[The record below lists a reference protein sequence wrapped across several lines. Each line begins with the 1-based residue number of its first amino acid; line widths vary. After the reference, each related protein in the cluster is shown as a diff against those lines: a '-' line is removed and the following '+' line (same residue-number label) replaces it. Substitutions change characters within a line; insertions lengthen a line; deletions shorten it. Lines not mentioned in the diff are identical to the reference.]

1 MKTLKQL
8 IVVLGLITAALS
20 IGVWPAMAASAA
32 VNHGNLLAQGIFPL
46 PGPGA
51 YGNVPAPPEAVTGAA
66 KSNFALLAW
75 GLIQNVRYII
85 GALAVAMIV
94 YAGFRMVIGWGKE
107 EVYSTQRTSI
117 LYAILGLA
125 IVGLA
130 GEFANIFQVAC
141 PESLPGQPTVPCTQG
156 GFLSDPNSL
165 IRTALLF
172 NQTTQIIITFIKYAI
187 GAIAVLMIVR
197 NGLRMITMGSSED
210 KIAVDKKNLAYS
222 AVGLILIIIADT
234 VINKVLYKVDL
245 SKYPGI
251 EGVKPAFD
259 PQSGIN
265 EIVGFTNFV
274 VSIVG
279 PIGVL
284 ALLAGGV
291 MYITAGGKEDKM
303 DRAKRLVMAAAIG
316 LIVIYGAFAIV
327 STFIVG
333 SF

>member
-20 IGVWPAMAASAA
+20 IGVWPAMAANAA
-32 VNHGNLLAQGIFPL
+32 AGHGNLLAQGIFPL

-51 YGNVPAPPEAVTGAA
+51 YGNIPAPPPEAASA
-66 KSNFALLAW
+66 QSKFALLVW

-107 EVYSTQRTSI
+107 ESYATQRTSI
-117 LYAILGLA
+117 LYAIIGLA
-125 IVGLA
+125 VVALA

-165 IRTALLF
+165 LRTALLF

-197 NGLRMITMGSSED
+197 NGLRMITMGMSED
-210 KIAVDKKNLAYS
+210 KIALDKKNLGYS
-222 AVGLILIIIADT
+222 TLGLIMIIIADT
-234 VINKVLYKVDL
+234 AISKVLYKVDL
-245 SKYPGI
+245 SKSPGI

-291 MYITAGGKEDKM
+291 LYITAGGKEDKM
-303 DRAKRLVMAAAIG
+303 ERAKRLVVAAAAG
-316 LIVIYGAFAIV
+316 LVVIYGAFAIV
-327 STFIVG
+327 STFIAG